1 MIYGI
6 DGNDCYL
13 GSPTRS
19 ENVISGPASQDL
31 KMFMSKG
38 EDELMCDTLTGLNY
52 FTTQTTSTTT

>member
-1 MIYGI
+1 MQCASVCLRDKTNCMIYGI
-6 DGNDCYL
+6 DGSDCYL

-38 EDELMCDTLTGLNY
+38 GD
-52 FTTQTTSTTT
+52 

>member
-6 DGNDCYL
+6 SGSDCYL

-38 EDELMCDTLTGLNY
+38 EDELVCDSL
-52 FTTQTTSTTT
+52 SD